1 MLQILVTLHY
11 RLYEFYLM
19 FIWLCAFTYDL
30 VAIVWSDFQLRS
42 YRIYSYRFAVIRGVP
57 ARRMKQIECLCETN
71 PIDST
76 LFALCF
82 EPCLLHACLY
92 GHVMPIFVCFA
103 PISMSCPRDHT
114 TTELGTRSKK
124 EISRV
129 PVAIGC
135 RVPRR
140 VC

>member
-1 MLQILVTLHY
+1 MILSL
-11 RLYEFYLM
+11 LYGPIF
-19 FIWLCAFTYDL
+19 
-30 VAIVWSDFQLRS
+30 S
-42 YRIYSYRFAVIRGVP
+42 YRIYLYRFAVIRGVP

-71 PIDST
+71 PMDST

-124 EISRV
+124 ETSRV

-140 VC
+140 VCEIEAFWSNEPNSSER